1 MAKKCNLCGADK
13 LETLSPLPVK
23 SRLRPADW
31 NARFVHKRTPLVM
44 SVRPGACLMCTL
56 ARRPPAKGFATSARV
71 GRIVFATTRAKRQNM
86 AREPSLEEMIQDVR
100 RSLAD
105 PPSCAWGGCTAQY
118 SGKDPPVGWV
128 RITLLRSLG
137 DKPPVYARVGVLC
150 PKHARAIEGL
160 LKGTPGQ
167 FGTT

>member
-1 MAKKCNLCGADK
+1 MAG
-13 LETLSPLPVK
+13 
-23 SRLRPADW
+23 
-31 NARFVHKRTPLVM
+31 
-44 SVRPGACLMCTL
+44 
-56 ARRPPAKGFATSARV
+56 
-71 GRIVFATTRAKRQNM
+71 
-86 AREPSLEEMIQDVR
+86 EPSLEEVIKDVR

-118 SGKDPPVGWV
+118 SGEDPPAGWV

-167 FGTT
+167 FGDNIVHGG